1 MVPSYDNPHLG
12 SFHSD
17 ELAAF
22 FAESVPANA
31 NDKLLFAVMR
41 DFWTNFVASERPSTG
56 NESSASWN
64 VRLRNWDP
72 HGVYLNSFLLFLACL
87 YYGRKPSYLTST
99 REYRVG
105 EYHRGAVSSVCIL
118 ARVD

>member
-1 MVPSYDNPHLG
+1 MAPSYDNPHLG

-22 FAESVPANA
+22 FAGSVPADTD
-31 NDKLLFAVMR
+31 DKLLFTVMR

-64 VRLRNWDP
+64 VRLHNLDL
-72 HGVYLNSFLLFLACL
+72 HGVYLILS
-87 YYGRKPSYLTST
+87 SYF
-99 REYRVG
+99 
-105 EYHRGAVSSVCIL
+105 
-118 ARVD
+118 